1 MAKTFFQGLSI
12 IDTPSGD
19 DEMTGNWQTVL
30 IPVSEAFMASTFA
43 TRTTYTLRNLQAG
56 AVYDVI
62 AKAKNKYGWSDQSKT
77 FNFFN
82 KGVGKS
88 YWWLSSNLHF
98 ASRPLVPSE
107 RCVKYLF

>member
-1 MAKTFFQGLSI
+1 MSYGFFQGLSI
-12 IDTPSGD
+12 MDTPSGD

-82 KGVGKS
+82 KGVGKF
-88 YWWLSSNLHF
+88 HPVIQT
-98 ASRPLVPSE
+98 ALVLCLDRSQ
-107 RCVKYLF
+107 KYTAL